1 MIIKFT
7 FVSQDDYISI
17 NIYSIID
24 TTENRE
30 RERERERT
38 MALNQRRL
46 RRLRLRLG
54 PPRQTLRGLRHEVQG
69 LRRYRDDLRFLKIWL
84 LYADAIQDFRT
95 VFAIMQE
102 ERICVSFALL
112 YISYALFLEAKGK
125 FVEADGIYQ
134 MGVSRNAQPIGE
146 LKRFHAE
153 FRGRMSQFVN
163 LSQLGEIDKKESTD
177 VEKNCVNPW
186 AASTM
191 DDMLTK
197 ISPLMLKYNGYHK
210 SSKSYSGKVSL
221 ASLKSSARNKVI
233 DIGGQKY
240 QIKGCSGQGAFA
252 QVFKAYVDSNPDE
265 VVALKIQKP
274 PFPWE
279 FYMYFQLDKRISDSE
294 RSSFAFAHRIHLFSD
309 YSILVCDYL
318 AHGTLQDA
326 INAYVVV
333 GANMEEILCIY
344 YTIQMLHMLETLHS
358 VGIIHGDLKP
368 DNLLMRYARVDLSED
383 GFLGQTG
390 AWRDQG
396 LCLIDW
402 GRGIDLSLFP
412 DNIVFRGDCRTSGF
426 RCVEMQEHRPWRFQA
441 STGMLIYGGIS
452 SQDCSTL
459 VPSSQSKHINT
470 YTLLVLGC
478 MIENVEE
485 MEITIRQVSYMLS
498 RLPRSSFVNLWR
510 FNLDKNFASVI
521 LCSSHTHTQVAAER
535 DKKKSLQKFLR
546 FSLQLI
552 KKNSSLFVKLCG
564 SMCLS

>member
-1 MIIKFT
+1 MEEMAECNMSDFIY
-7 FVSQDDYISI
+7 SWNISI
-17 NIYSIID
+17 RD
-24 TTENRE
+24 
-30 RERERERT
+30 
-38 MALNQRRL
+38 ALDDSDSDHLDRL
-46 RRLRLRLG
+46 L
-54 PPRQTLRGLRHEVQG
+54 EDCVMKFKDYA
-69 LRRYRDDLRFLKIWL
+69 RYRDDLRFLKIWL

-163 LSQLGEIDKKESTD
+163 LTQLGEIDKKESTD
-177 VEKNCVNPW
+177 VEKNCINPW

-210 SSKSYSGKVSL
+210 STKSYSGKVSL
-221 ASLKSSARNKVI
+221 SSLKSSARNKVI

-358 VGIIHGDLKP
+358 VGIIHGDFKP
-368 DNLLMRYARVDLSED
+368 DNLLMRYARIDLSED

-441 STGMLIYGGIS
+441 SRHIRYWNVDLWRNLFTRLLNTSPVFDLCIIVFSCLFKSQMCLIVSRVVIGYYVSNVMKLWFSRYARIVLERNKIS
-452 SQDCSTL
+452 ILLNSLHTSWNIDKLKCICSRFLEVSCLTPDL
-459 VPSSQSKHINT
+459 FVDLNH
-470 YTLLVLGC
+470 LVLFQ
-478 MIENVEE
+478 
-485 MEITIRQVSYMLS
+485 MESHLS
-498 RLPRSSFVNLWR
+498 S
-510 FNLDKNFASVI
+510 
-521 LCSSHTHTQVAAER
+521 
-535 DKKKSLQKFLR
+535 
-546 FSLQLI
+546 
-552 KKNSSLFVKLCG
+552 
-564 SMCLS
+564 